1 MKEQA
6 QVYLIDDDAAVLD
19 SLGEY
24 LESEGFVV
32 HRHAQAEPVL
42 DALHPTQAN
51 SCIVSDVR
59 MPGLTGLDLQKELK
73 RRGSTIPLIL
83 ITGHGDIAMAVA
95 AIKAGAHEFLEKPF
109 DESRLHEAID
119 AALSVAE
126 HEQTSAAELA
136 DLIARRAELSE
147 RQREVMDL
155 AATGRTNKEIGIE
168 LGISPRTVEIYRAR
182 VMERMGAKTLADL
195 VRIAVRL
202 VAVGR
207 I

>member
-1 MKEQA
+1 MTDRP
-6 QVYLIDDDAAVLD
+6 QVYLIDDDEAVLD

-24 LESEGFVV
+24 LESEGFRV
-32 HRHAQAEPVL
+32 HRQARAEAVL
-42 DALHPTQAN
+42 DVLDQALAN

-59 MPGLTGLDLQKELK
+59 MPGLSGLDLQKELK
-73 RRGSTIPLIL
+73 RRGSSIPLIL

-109 DESRLHEAID
+109 DERRLREAID
-119 AALSVAE
+119 AALATAE
-126 HEQTSAAELA
+126 HHQASAAELA
-136 DLIARRAELSE
+136 DLVARRAELSD

-155 AATGRTNKEIGIE
+155 AAKGRTNKEIGLE

-195 VRIAVRL
+195 VRIAVKLTDR
-202 VAVGR
+202 GR
-207 I
+207 E